1 MKRNQVI
8 YSSDVI
14 TLFSVVVISSWSMI
28 GISGGGVVTS
38 GGSTN
43 ASLDF

>member
-1 MKRNQVI
+1 MKRTQVI
-8 YSSDVI
+8 YPSGVI
-14 TLFSVVVISSWSMI
+14 TLFSVVVISSWSMVDI
-28 GISGGGVVTS
+28 VGGGVVTS